1 MSNATIYTLKNADFS
16 GQGLPSIFP
25 FVAQTEAE
33 FAYDFRTRANR
44 LNDLTGRH
52 ADLVPKRQDIVGG
65 VTRVVDPTIVVDQD
79 AGAGIRLELGYLET
93 DIACPTIPI
102 DGSVQFSILVVGGYS
117 GVAFP
122 SNKVAMSNALLANLL
137 DFGTSISSSSSFCFD
152 DKPGSAPPM
161 IGNRIK
167 SGDFSNAS
175 NKGTSTKKCAMILTF
190 NGTTWTLHNK
200 TLGTVVAKTNTELG
214 ITAPLAPSTEHV
226 QKVVSGHYHSTSTL
240 AAHYPALYQLAR
252 WNRVLTQTEIDRQ
265 YAFTK
270 AAFPTIGV

>member
-1 MSNATIYTLKNADFS
+1 MSNATVYTLKNADFS

-25 FVAQTEAE
+25 FVAQAEAE

-65 VTRVVDPTIVVDQD
+65 VTRTVDPTIIADQD
-79 AGAGIRLELGYLET
+79 SGAGIRLELGYLET
-93 DIACPTIPI
+93 DITCPTIPI
-102 DGSVQFSILVVGGYS
+102 DGSVQFSVLVVGGYS

-122 SNKVAMSNALLANLL
+122 AEKIAVTAPALANLL
-137 DFGTSISSSSSFCFD
+137 DYGTGISASSFCFD
-152 DKPGSAPPM
+152 DEPVTPL

-167 SGDFSNAS
+167 SGGFVNAS
-175 NKGTSTKKCAMILTF
+175 NKGTSAKKCVMLLTF

-214 ITAPLAPSTEHV
+214 ISGPLAPSTAHV
-226 QKVVSGHYHSTSTL
+226 TKVVSGHYHSSSTL
-240 AAHYPALYQLAR
+240 AARYPALYQLAR
-252 WNRVLTQTEIDRQ
+252 WNRVLTQAEIDRQ
-265 YAFTK
+265 YDFTK
-270 AAFPTIGV
+270 AAFPAIGI